1 MKTHPLMT
9 IHGRSHARM
18 RKHALLSGALA
29 LAALGAGGVSPAVAQ
44 PAPRPVLH
52 CYISPN
58 DQPMPPGN
66 LGRCASF
73 HPGASSYRADFE
85 IRNLPAG
92 SYSFLW
98 TTEMGL
104 VLPCSTSSCRQ
115 TYRGNMPVSDIVNVT
130 YTNQATG
137 VSNTL
142 SRSVQINGPL

>member
-1 MKTHPLMT
+1 MKSQLMKTNGRTLMNT
-9 IHGRSHARM
+9 
-18 RKHALLSGALA
+18 ALCTALA
-29 LAALGAGGVSPAVAQ
+29 LAAIGSSAIAPASAQ
-44 PAPRPVLH
+44 SFPSGPILH

-73 HPGASSYRADFE
+73 SPGHSSYRADFE

-92 SYSFLW
+92 SYTYAW
-98 TTEMGL
+98 TSEMGM
-104 VLPCSTSSCRQ
+104 VLPCNTSRCSV
-115 TYRGNMPVSDIVNVT
+115 TYRGNMAVSDIVNVT

-137 VSNTL
+137 AANTL